1 MVLIL
6 PTTRPDHEG
15 GTKCRRADMAAA
27 IESALANAR
36 EIDATEITVAVLGD
50 YVILEGRVEERCD
63 MDLAVTI
70 AATVAGEH
78 YVVNRMF
85 VRWGN
90 YSPGE
95 GWHRH

>member
-6 PTTRPDHEG
+6 PGIRPDHEG

-27 IESALANAR
+27 IESALTFNDKL
-36 EIDATEITVAVLGD
+36 DASEITVAILGD
-50 YVILEGRVEERCD
+50 YVVLEGRVEEHCD
-63 MDLAVTI
+63 MDLAVAI
-70 AATVAGEH
+70 ASSVAGDR
-78 YVVNRMF
+78 YVVNRML
-85 VRWGN
+85 VRWEN